1 MPLSMGGWIDICR
14 MSRRSNPPVFFP
26 IHQLFPRPA
35 QPTHSL
41 CAGWQPTFRIQVAAT
56 MEPGGGIEPPHVR
69 SIVRGCCFRFCF
81 CTRHMSPAAG
91 GCRRVGEKGVIV
103 RAYCPHSHCRIDSIC
118 NCAIWHSSQH
128 FINIRLNF
136 MLLFPFVPAKLIQP
150 HMIIIGDQ
158 F

>member
-1 MPLSMGGWIDICR
+1 MEKGTVNAKERIDSPHLSLFTEMGFYCFQH
-14 MSRRSNPPVFFP
+14 SPPN
-26 IHQLFPRPA
+26 
-35 QPTHSL
+35 SL
-41 CAGWQPTFRIQVAAT
+41 CAGWQPTSRIQTAAT